1 MTRNDKIGALTMG
14 RRSVLGGFLGLGA
27 ISLLTACGGAQNSTS
42 AATSSTGQA
51 GGRFRIGYVGG
62 SGADAIDPILT
73 SGTPDTIRVRQ
84 LYDTLTKITE
94 NGEVVPWLAEELTQD
109 TPTRWTIK
117 LREDVKFHNGQQLTA
132 DDVVHSLKR
141 LLSPES
147 HNASVVHML
156 TTGGIR
162 KTGEFTVELNLSTP
176 AYYLPESLQF
186 PAASIVPKDFDPK
199 NPVGT
204 GPFTLKSFTPGQQ
217 VHFVRFD
224 DYFES
229 PAKLDEI
236 VVSTFSDESAR
247 VTALQ
252 GGQLDHAPLLAATF
266 AQVVKATQ
274 SLQINQYPSG
284 RFENFVLH
292 CESPEFRDPRVR
304 QAMRLL
310 MNRQQIVDQA
320 YGGLARVGNDIPEPT
335 SQYRNTAL
343 PQWEH
348 DADRAKA
355 LLAEAGATNLDLELV
370 TAPLTPTT
378 VSAAEVYVQQLTEAG
393 VKAKIKQVDAGA
405 FYGPGFGERP
415 FTQDIWGGWTFATFT
430 VMTQLPTSSFNET
443 SWKNDD
449 FLKAFESASATVDEA
464 ERREHLNK
472 AQELMHAESGTLIP
486 AFLDVLD
493 VYGAN
498 VSGFGGD
505 VLGMGGGN
513 FDYRAVSLA

>member
-1 MTRNDKIGALTMG
+1 MSSG
-14 RRSVLGGFLGLGA
+14 
-27 ISLLTACGGAQNSTS
+27 
-42 AATSSTGQA
+42 AATSTGRA

-62 SGADAIDPILT
+62 SGADVIDPILV
-73 SGTPDTIRVRQ
+73 SGTPDTIRIRQ
-84 LYDTLTKITE
+84 MYDTLTKITE
-94 NGEVVPWLAEELTQD
+94 DGKIVPWLAEDIKQV
-109 TPTRWTIK
+109 TPSQWTLK
-117 LREDVKFHNGQQLTA
+117 LREDVKFHNGQPLTA

-147 HNASVVHML
+147 HNASVIHML
-156 TTGGIR
+156 TAGGIR
-162 KTGEFTVELNLSTP
+162 KTGEHTVELNLSSP

-186 PAASIVPKDFDPK
+186 PAASIVPQDFDPK

-217 VHFVRFD
+217 VEFARFD
-224 DYFES
+224 DYFDG
-229 PAKLDEI
+229 PVKLDEI

-247 VTALQ
+247 VAALQ
-252 GGQLDHAPLLAATF
+252 GGQLDHAPLLAASF
-266 AQVVKATQ
+266 VQVVKASQ

-292 CESPEFRDPRVR
+292 CESPEFKDPRVR

-335 SQYRNTAL
+335 SQYFNTKL

-348 DADRAKA
+348 DVEKAKS
-355 LLAEAGATNLDLELV
+355 LLDEAGATGLDLELV
-370 TAPLTPTT
+370 TAPLTPST

-393 VKAKIKQVDAGA
+393 LKAKIKQIDAGA

-415 FTQDIWGGWTFATFT
+415 FTQDIWGGWTFATFA

-449 FLKAFESASATVDEA
+449 FLNAFESASATVDEA
-464 ERREHLNK
+464 ERRERLTT
-472 AQELMHAESGTLIP
+472 AQEIMHAESGTLIP

-493 VYGAN
+493 VYGSKVA
-498 VSGFGGD
+498 GFGID

-513 FDYRAVSLA
+513 FDYRGITLA